1 MPDSTENTYGYAYG
15 ECAMSRGIGAVS
27 REILINRYTEQVLDD
42 NPPPGILI
50 FKNVSDQNL
59 RDAIAKLEQER
70 STDFGSRW
78 GDTIRLYGLDTD
90 KLPEV
95 ESVAYSNPPEG
106 FDYESMKNLNAK
118 EIAAAVGVDIQDFWE
133 LTQSNMGTATQ
144 SAVLHEKSKGKALGR
159 ILKSLERVINQ
170 ALPESLQ
177 FEFKYRDDQE
187 DQAEATKAT
196 SWIANA
202 AQLSQLGLPQD
213 AITRLLVNQVPA
225 IRDVMTDESGEIIRL
240 PDDDPK
246 TDEQITLSTQSTVES
261 AESQT
266 TPQDA
271 ETVDDTEKALRDTRQ
286 SFEDVFV
293 RIVNQTNLSDV
304 GSRALVG
311 QILRQQLQSH
321 GEDVWLD
328 GQRSGGN
335 ETAVIDKDAER
346 SIAVWRAQQSPFVS
360 KFTKE
365 LFSKEFTSKEII
377 SRARMWVNKSL
388 NPLYYK
394 SLDAAAGNSHWMWVV
409 NPVKEHC
416 ETCVKMNGQ
425 IHKMKDYIKS
435 GVLPQSPKLECG
447 GYQCGCSLTPSD
459 LPSRGTFTRGRGG
472 LRGAIRNIFQA
483 ARGLFK
489 KEYVAVTKKKKP
501 KFVESQHPRDES
513 GQFGSGGGADSGGSD
528 DEGGEKRDYQNVGRD
543 REFDKKW
550 ENDMDNI
557 KKEPGPPPGERVI
570 KNTTGYTDENY
581 RKINGT
587 LRGTSSDLPD
597 LETMESIQDLDNLT
611 NRRMLD
617 RDIVSFR
624 SDDGAGLPNGG
635 DLTDAQFK
643 KLKGSTFQDNGF
655 TSTATSTELGD
666 QFGAVKYEYRI
677 PKGSRGAYLNS
688 VSKYPN
694 ESEFLLGRR
703 TASNIVD
710 ARIENGKRTLV
721 LEVIPDG

>member
-1 MPDSTENTYGYAYG
+1 MTLDKSAFTEEIIERSRRDTVQQLPVVKDGRVYNHGGLTLDRVSRGAILPAYGTRERERELLRLYRHDYNNLFRSAVGVLTKQVQSTPWELKGEPAQTDYFQDVLLKADFGQGFESFLSKLIVDWSRYDSGAYIELVGPGDPLEPISGPISTITVLDSVRCWPTGDPEFPVIYYDILGAMHVLHYTRVVRFYDMPDSTENTYGYAYG

-50 FKNVSDQNL
+50 FKNVSDKNL

-70 STDFGSRW
+70 ATDFGSRW

-95 ESVAYSNPPEG
+95 ESVQYSNPPEG
-106 FDYESMKNLNAK
+106 FDYEAMKNLNAK

-187 DQAEATKAT
+187 DQAEATKAQT
-196 SWIANA
+196 WIANA
-202 AQLSQLGLPQD
+202 SQLAQLPNIPSD
-213 AITRLLVNQVPA
+213 AIARLLVNQVPA

-246 TDEQITLSTQSTVES
+246 SGEQVELSTQATVES
-261 AESQT
+261 AETQT

-271 ETVDDTEKALRDTRQ
+271 TTIDDTEKALRDTRQ
-286 SFEDVFV
+286 SFEDIFV
-293 RIVNQTNLSDV
+293 RLVNQTNLSDA

-328 GQRSGGN
+328 GQRAGGN
-335 ETAVIDKDAER
+335 ETAVIDKEAER
-346 SIAVWRAQQSPFVS
+346 AIAVWRSQQSPFVS

-377 SRARMWVNKSL
+377 SRAKMWVNKSL

-394 SLDAAAGNSHWMWVV
+394 SLDAAAGNSRWMWVV
-409 NPVKEHC
+409 NPVKESC
-416 ETCVKMNGQ
+416 PTCIKMNGQ
-425 IHKMKDYIKS
+425 IHKMKDYVKS
-435 GVLPQSPKLECG
+435 GILPQSPKLDCG
-447 GYQCGCSLTPSD
+447 GYQCGCSLAPSD

-483 ARGLFK
+483 AQSLFK
-489 KEYVAVTKKKKP
+489 
-501 KFVESQHPRDES
+501 R
-513 GQFGSGGGADSGGSD
+513 
-528 DEGGEKRDYQNVGRD
+528 
-543 REFDKKW
+543 
-550 ENDMDNI
+550 
-557 KKEPGPPPGERVI
+557 
-570 KNTTGYTDENY
+570 
-581 RKINGT
+581 
-587 LRGTSSDLPD
+587 
-597 LETMESIQDLDNLT
+597 
-611 NRRMLD
+611 
-617 RDIVSFR
+617 
-624 SDDGAGLPNGG
+624 
-635 DLTDAQFK
+635 
-643 KLKGSTFQDNGF
+643 
-655 TSTATSTELGD
+655 
-666 QFGAVKYEYRI
+666 
-677 PKGSRGAYLNS
+677 
-688 VSKYPN
+688 
-694 ESEFLLGRR
+694 
-703 TASNIVD
+703 
-710 ARIENGKRTLV
+710 
-721 LEVIPDG
+721 